1 MVISSADLK
10 APLTTT
16 FKGKADWAAFCVD
29 VGESCYVEP
38 VSEIATGDYTVMKEV
53 IDFEVTLDP
62 TISNYTCYVATVL
75 SKGMVCSD
83 PIPVSKGKNGNRRE
97 FDGSASAKSEK
108 VVNPPPKVVAPRKPA
123 AAAPKKPAV
132 VVAAPAPEVE
142 VVKPPKVVAPKKPAA
157 VAPKK
162 PVVVVATPAP
172 EVEVVKP
179 PKVVAPK
186 KPAAVAPK
194 KPATENKATIADQVL
209 SDYQVL
215 DDDAILL

>member
-1 MVISSADLK
+1 MISSADFK

-83 PIPVSKGKNGNRRE
+83 PIPVTKGKNGNRRE

-108 VVNPPPKVVAPRKPA
+108 VVNPTPKVVAPRKPA

-142 VVKPPKVVAPKKPAA
+142 VVKPPKVVATKKPAA
-157 VAPKK
+157 
-162 PVVVVATPAP
+162 
-172 EVEVVKP
+172 
-179 PKVVAPK
+179 VAPK

-209 SDYQVL
+209 SDDQVL
-215 DDDAILL
+215 NDDAIL

>member
-1 MVISSADLK
+1 VVISSADFK

-108 VVNPPPKVVAPRKPA
+108 VVKPPPKVVAPRKPA

-209 SDYQVL
+209 SDDQVL
-215 DDDAILL
+215 NDDAIL

>member
-1 MVISSADLK
+1 VISSADFK

-83 PIPVSKGKNGNRRE
+83 PIPVTKGTNGNGLER
-97 FDGSASAKSEK
+97 DGSASA
-108 VVNPPPKVVAPRKPA
+108 PPKVVAPKKSA
-123 AAAPKKPAV
+123 AAAPKKPA

-142 VVKPPKVVAPKKPAA
+142 VVKPRKV
-157 VAPKK
+157 
-162 PVVVVATPAP
+162 
-172 EVEVVKP
+172 
-179 PKVVAPK
+179 
-186 KPAAVAPK
+186 VAPK
-194 KPATENKATIADQVL
+194 KPATENKATMADQVL
-209 SDYQVL
+209 SDDQVL